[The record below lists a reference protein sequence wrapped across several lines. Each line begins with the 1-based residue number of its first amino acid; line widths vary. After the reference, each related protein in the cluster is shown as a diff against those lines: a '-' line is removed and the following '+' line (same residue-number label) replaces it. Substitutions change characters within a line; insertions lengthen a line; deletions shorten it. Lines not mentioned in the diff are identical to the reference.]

1 MLFNG
6 LMCHYKAWRRCAAAA
21 AILVCLLFLALAAG
35 DASAQNR
42 ILGAVTLTPNTTELL
57 LNRYTIV
64 QRDPDN
70 KVNAQSIRDTY
81 GAILNGTMPQGDM
94 LYLGYDGVPLWLS
107 VKLQNKSNEDTWII
121 DLGRRVEGRIG
132 QIDDVSAYQL
142 SVSYTG
148 AAGTP
153 PAIDLQQLIT
163 EERNGI
169 YRVTIAP
176 NEEKLIVMNIVGRA
190 GQPTLVPLK
199 IYSQKAYLAH
209 IHSRAVGNT
218 FFAMLLCGFGIYFIA
233 ASLSRRRPSF
243 AVTGLYFIYL
253 AAGWIIYDTI
263 GSEIGSVMVGLIL
276 AALFLGFSMFA
287 IFTTKIF
294 CGIEYGSYSEKYIL
308 YGLAV
313 INLVMTAIVLLLPTN
328 ESLLHVALLYSA
340 PAITIS
346 VLSLMAIAQKRNG
359 TLRGY
364 AFFYC
369 WVVPL
374 VGLIVSVLSFYD
386 IFPQNA
392 IFINAFWYA
401 FVVQGMFM
409 ISAFNERLSL
419 IAEDDRGSNNVPQIL
434 NLPRLKE
441 TKDMADHTR
450 LLKVIEKEREQ
461 LADFRAKEA
470 QRTEDMRHAK
480 EEADEANR
488 AKSAFLAVVS
498 HEIRTPMTGIMGM
511 VRLLLDSNI
520 SKQQRDYAL
529 TIQESSEA
537 MLALLNDILDFE
549 KIQRGKI
556 DLENISFDLHRLI
569 QGIVTLMSGHA
580 QEKGITLSARVDDDL
595 PRFVKGDPTR
605 LRQIL
610 LNLMGNGIKFT
621 EKGSVTLLVKI
632 LNMPDQ
638 DAQTQSDKHMIYFA
652 VQDSGIGIP
661 ADAQKSLFSPFS
673 QANASITRKFGGSGL
688 GLAISKGLIEN
699 MGSSV
704 NINSKEGE
712 GSTFFFTL
720 EMEKGLSI
728 SQDAPRRAVMPEEEF
743 VRPLKILIVDD
754 NAINRKV
761 IAGFLESGKHEM
773 VNCGSADEAL
783 DKINRYDFDLVLMD
797 IELPGIKGNEATKI
811 LREHG
816 QRSKAQIPVIAL
828 TGNIGREDKER
839 YLADGMNGFLG
850 KPIDPDK
857 LRATVKE
864 IAMKSF
870 EREIKAPGQPERR
883 YEPDMPVNI
892 EPAEPATAPEP
903 INYDGVFNPDMLQSL
918 KDTIG
923 ATSLSEL
930 LNDLIA
936 KTEEILAAMDQ
947 AAQTGDL
954 EALAA
959 RAHELKGMAGNFG
972 LVEISSI
979 AAQAERKAKNKESDG
994 IVTLIDSLPSASVRA
1009 RSILKDW
1016 VGAA

>member
-1 MLFNG
+1 MFFKG
-6 LMCHYKAWRRCAAAA
+6 LMFDHTTRARCTAAA
-21 AILVCLLFLALAAG
+21 AILCAVILMLIS
-35 DASAQNR
+35 ASAPAQNR
-42 ILGAVTLTPNTTELL
+42 VLGAVTLTPNTTELP
-57 LNRYTIV
+57 LNKYTIV
-64 QRDPDN
+64 QRDPDG
-70 KVNAQSIRDTY
+70 KVTPQTIRNTY
-81 GAILNGTMPQGDM
+81 GAILNGTMTQGDM

-107 VKLQNKSNEDTWII
+107 VKLQNKSNENTWII
-121 DLGRRVEGRIG
+121 DLGRRAEGRIG
-132 QIDDVSAYQL
+132 QIEDVNAYQL
-142 SVSYTG
+142 SVTYNTG
-148 AAGTP
+148 GLP
-153 PAIDLQQLIT
+153 PSIDLQELVA
-163 EERNGI
+163 EERDGVFQVNI
-169 YRVTIAP
+169 EP
-176 NEEKLIVMNIVGRA
+176 NQEKLIIINIVGQI

-209 IHSRAVGNT
+209 IGDRSSANT
-218 FFAMLLCGFGIYFIA
+218 FYAMLLCGFGIYFIA
-233 ASLSRRRPSF
+233 ASMARRRPSF
-243 AVTGLYFIYL
+243 ALSGLYFLYL
-253 AAGWIIYDTI
+253 AAGWIIYDTS
-263 GSEIGSVMVGLIL
+263 GSEIGSMLVTLIL
-276 AALFLGFSMFA
+276 AALYLGFSLLS
-287 IFTTKIF
+287 IFTTKVF
-294 CGIEYGSYSEKYIL
+294 CGIEFGSYSEKYIL
-308 YGLAV
+308 YGLAGLNV
-313 INLVMTAIVLLLPTN
+313 VMTTVVFLLPQN
-328 ESLLHVALLYSA
+328 NSLLHVTLLYSA
-340 PAITIS
+340 PAITIA
-346 VLSLMAIAQKRNG
+346 VLALMAIAQKRNG
-359 TLRGY
+359 TLRSY
-364 AFFYC
+364 MLFYS
-369 WVVPL
+369 WMAPLLGLVV
-374 VGLIVSVLSFYD
+374 SALSFYD
-386 IFPQNA
+386 ILPQYA
-392 IFINAFWYA
+392 PLINAFWYM
-401 FVVQGMFM
+401 FVAQGVLM
-409 ISAFNERLSL
+409 IFAFNERLSL
-419 IAEDDRGSNNVPQIL
+419 ISEDDRSGSNTPQIL
-434 NLPRLKE
+434 TLPRLKE

-470 QRTEDMRHAK
+470 QRTEDMRRAK
-480 EEADEANR
+480 EDADEANR

-661 ADAQKSLFSPFS
+661 ADAQKSLFNPFS
-673 QANASITRKFGGSGL
+673 QANASIARKFGGSGL

-728 SQDAPRRAVMPEEEF
+728 SQDAPRRPAAPEEEY

-773 VNCGSADEAL
+773 VSCGSADEAL

-828 TGNIGREDKER
+828 TGNISREDKER

-870 EREIKAPGQPERR
+870 EREIKAPGQNERR
-883 YEPDMPVNI
+883 HEPDMPAATI
-892 EPAEPATAPEP
+892 PAEAAAAPEP
-903 INYDGVFNPDMLQSL
+903 VNYDGVFNPDMLQSL

-954 EALAA
+954 DALAA

-994 IVTLIDSLPSASVRA
+994 IVSLIDSLPSASVRA